1 MIPPNRATQ
10 KGGETLNRLLRL
22 FSVRSQEALPALL
35 MAVYFFLAMACVS
48 MVKSLQ
54 IALYLSRVGFDWRLP
69 SLYTVLVLLSGLIV
83 LLYRYL
89 ARQYSHLGIALSTLV
104 FFILSLVFFWFL
116 VGREQLWVYLTFY
129 IWGGLFSLLLPTL
142 GWVIALDLY
151 NTREA
156 KRLFALFGTGG
167 ILGGA
172 CGGYYI
178 ALVSGTLDARW
189 LFIHVLVTLF
199 ILQGVLLAIYRV
211 KGSRLLLRHPTPS
224 ETLPSPT
231 TASAL
236 RDLLA
241 SPYLTYLAG
250 IVLVSAFTTTLID
263 LQYQWFLERRYP
275 GSEEQITWFVG
286 TLLGTMYVFSALFQL
301 FATRSVLRN
310 FGVGVALLVLPLALL
325 GGSASIV
332 ILAGFGAVVTFK
344 GIDGFLRPSI
354 HRTGLE
360 VLYVPISS
368 PQTVTLKSFIDL
380 AVFRFGDA
388 LGAAFF
394 LAATSLFVTP
404 VAAIQTTIL
413 LAALGWAFLALQLGR
428 QYVESLRQ
436 SLEGKSARRLPPS
449 LLLEGAGAQ
458 IALLEALESLNPNK
472 VHFALEQLAAVN
484 PSSEEGTTTEL
495 PVHGEELLQSQVPS
509 LYPVSQGWLETVEP
523 LVNHV
528 DSRVGAAAFHVLVR
542 QDPTKYLERLKE
554 KLESK
559 GVPETVYLH
568 YLDLYSE
575 DPASFITPSQLLQWS
590 RDERADMVSI
600 LARLMGK
607 IKSPAFLPVLRTWM
621 SGLPGEPARA
631 AIEAIGQYAEPRLL
645 DALISLLEPNWSR
658 PAACRALI
666 HYGDA
671 AVSRLRELL
680 RYPAVGPF
688 IARQIPF
695 ILTRINSSSS
705 RAGLVTALYSADPAV
720 SYSALKG
727 LNKIRDSQDLSYTQ
741 GSFMPLLQI
750 WAKQYYEL
758 VNIESMVSKREGN
771 VWELLRKTNGER
783 MDWTIEKIFRGL
795 ELFLPRGDAYFS
807 YLGYTSSKQELREN
821 AIELIDAR
829 IKGELRQTLLPI
841 FSGDSRHELA
851 RTGRRLFHLPSDRDG
866 IALDALSD
874 VDSWLRC
881 CVMAALREQPSP
893 ILEKAVRMA
902 CQDVD
907 SVVQETAQWVLT
919 SMAKAPAIH
928 DERRSI
934 MLTTIE
940 KVLLLKEVELF
951 SSASTDHLAQL
962 AQLCQEKLYKAGES
976 LFQKG
981 EPHSK
986 FFLLVEGSVSLDD
999 QENEETVGKCAL
1011 DFWSWVGQ
1019 TPHEVSA
1026 KCVDDCTVLL
1036 LPFQDLVDLLCGEPG
1051 LSWAILQYLAKAGRV
1066 MAPNFPTVA

>member
-1 MIPPNRATQ
+1 MIPPNRTTQ

-22 FSVRSQEALPALL
+22 FSVRPQEALPALL
-35 MAVYFFLAMACVS
+35 MTVYFFLAMACVS

-69 SLYTVLVLLSGLIV
+69 SLYAVLVLLSGLIV

-89 ARQYSHLGIALSTLV
+89 ARQYSHLGMALSTLG
-104 FFILSLVFFWFL
+104 FFLLSLVFFWFL
-116 VGREQLWVYLTFY
+116 VGKEQFWVYLTFY
-129 IWGGLFSLLLPTL
+129 IWGGLFSLLVPTL

-151 NTREA
+151 STREA

-189 LFIHVLVTLF
+189 LLIHVFAILI
-199 ILQGVLLAIYRV
+199 ILQWVLRAIYRC
-211 KGSRLLLRHPTPS
+211 KGSRLGLRLPTPS
-224 ETLPSPT
+224 ETSSAPA
-231 TASAL
+231 TASSL
-236 RDLLA
+236 GDLLA
-241 SPYLTYLAG
+241 SPYLTHLAG

-263 LQYQWFLERRYP
+263 LQYQWFLEQRYP
-275 GSEEQITWFVG
+275 GSEEEITWFVG
-286 TLLGTMYVFSALFQL
+286 TLLGTMYVFAALFQL

-332 ILAGFGAVVTFK
+332 ILAGFGAIVTFK

-388 LGAAFF
+388 LGAAVF
-394 LAATSLFVTP
+394 LGVSSLLVTP
-404 VAAIQTTIL
+404 VTAIQITIL
-413 LAALGWAFLALQLGR
+413 LAALVWAYLAFQLGK
-428 QYVESLRQ
+428 QYVEILRH

-458 IALLEALESLNPNK
+458 NALLAALQSLNPNK
-472 VHFALEQLAAVN
+472 VHFALEQLAAVS
-484 PSSEEGTTTEL
+484 PRSEEGITEF
-495 PVHGEELLQSQVPS
+495 PGHGEELLQSQVPS
-509 LYPVSQGWLETVEP
+509 LFPVSQGWLETVEP

-528 DSRVGAAAFHVLVR
+528 DPRVGAAAFHVFVR
-542 QDPTKYLERLKE
+542 QEPTKYLKHLKK
-554 KLESK
+554 KLESQW
-559 GVPETVYLH
+559 VPDTVYLH

-575 DPASFITPSQLLQWS
+575 DPGRFLRPSQLLQWS
-590 RDERADMVSI
+590 RDERPDRVPI

-607 IKSPAFLPVLRTWM
+607 IKSPAFLPLLRQWM

-631 AIEAIGQYAEPRLL
+631 AIETIGLYAEPRLL
-645 DALISLLEPNWSR
+645 DALISLLKPNWSR

-680 RYPAVGPF
+680 RDPAVGPF
-688 IARQIPF
+688 IARQLPF
-695 ILTRINSSSS
+695 ILTRINTSSA

-727 LNKIRDSQDLSYTQ
+727 LNKIRDDQDLSYTQ
-741 GSFMPLLQI
+741 GSFIPLLQI

-758 VNIESMVSKREGN
+758 VNIESIASKREGN
-771 VWELLRKTNGER
+771 AWRLLRKTNSER
-783 MDWTIEKIFRGL
+783 MNWTIEKIFRGL

-807 YLGYTSSKQELREN
+807 YLGYISSKQELREN
-821 AIELIDAR
+821 AIELIDTR

-841 FSGDSRHELA
+841 FSEESRQELA

-893 ILEKAVRMA
+893 ILEKAVRLA

-907 SVVQETAQWVLT
+907 SLVQETAQWVLT
-919 SMAKAPAIH
+919 SMATTPAGPH
-928 DERRSI
+928 ERRAI
-934 MLTTIE
+934 RMLTTIE
-940 KVLLLKEVELF
+940 KVLLLQEVELF

-962 AQLCQEKLYKAGES
+962 AQLCQEKMYKAGET

-986 FFLLVEGSVSLDD
+986 FFLLVEGSVRLEN
-999 QENEETVGKCAL
+999 QENEETVEKRAL

-1019 TPHEVSA
+1019 TRHEVSA
-1026 KCVDDCTVLL
+1026 QCVDDCTVLL

-1051 LSWAILQYLAKAGRV
+1051 LSWAILQHLASAGRERG
-1066 MAPNFPTVA
+1066 